1 MKKLATLFSDSY
13 SEFKQV
19 RTTTTMAMF
28 AAISIILG
36 YFTLAFGDF
45 IKIGFSS
52 ISNQIVYY
60 LFGPVV
66 GGFFG
71 GALDILK
78 YIIKPTGP
86 YFPGLTLVPVTAG
99 ILYGCFFYKK
109 PLSIWRVAVAEL
121 TVSLICNVCM
131 TTICLSIMYNK
142 GIMILLPLRLAKN
155 LIMWPINSLLFYAVA
170 KALEESGAFKL
181 IRSIKMVRM
190 R

>member
-1 MKKLATLFSDSY
+1 MKKLATLFTDSY
-13 SEFKQV
+13 REFRHV
-19 RTTTTMAMF
+19 RTITTMAMF
-28 AAISIILG
+28 AAISVVLG

-52 ISNQIVYY
+52 ISNQMVYY

-86 YFPGLTLVPVTAG
+86 YFPGLTLVPMVAG
-99 ILYGCFFYKK
+99 VLYGCFFYKK
-109 PLSIWRVAVAEL
+109 PLRFWRVLAAEF
-121 TVSLICNVCM
+121 TVSMVCNVCM

-142 GIMILLPLRLAKN
+142 GIMALIPLRLIKN
-155 LIMWPINSLLFYAVA
+155 LVMWPINSLLFYAIA
-170 KALEESGAFKL
+170 KAMEEAGVLRL
-181 IRSIKMVRM
+181 IRGIGVARVR
-190 R
+190 